1 MLIWNGKF
9 HRVLPLDKEIQH
21 PNRNTMVIP
30 MERMSHLPKI
40 TELTELK
47 LGVELND
54 LEPCWDRY

>member
-1 MLIWNGKF
+1 
-9 HRVLPLDKEIQH
+9 
-21 PNRNTMVIP
+21 MVIP